1 MPVVAHRAA
10 RRLDPA
16 RESGLA
22 DEPIAPDVV
31 EQFMLRHH
39 PIPMGDQVDEDI
51 EHPGLDV
58 DRIVTAPQLEA
69 HRVER
74 VLTEPNDAVVRLDS
88 GAGPPVAI
96 TSTPV
101 LRPPHII
108 ARPRP
113 APPLDMSERQPV
125 VIRS

>member
-39 PIPMGDQVDEDI
+39 PIAMGDQMDEDI
-51 EHPGLDV
+51 EHPRLDV

-74 VLTEPNDAVVRLDS
+74 VLTEPNDAVVPTPEPGHPLPSPPPPCFARRTSSRAEHPHRLWICRN
-88 GAGPPVAI
+88 A
-96 TSTPV
+96 T
-101 LRPPHII
+101 
-108 ARPRP
+108 
-113 APPLDMSERQPV
+113 
-125 VIRS
+125 RS